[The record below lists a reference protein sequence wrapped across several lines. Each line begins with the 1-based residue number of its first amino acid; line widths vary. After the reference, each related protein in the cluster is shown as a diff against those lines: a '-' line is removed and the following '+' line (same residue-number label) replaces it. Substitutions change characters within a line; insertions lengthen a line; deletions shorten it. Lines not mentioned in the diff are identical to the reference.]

1 MLGTI
6 DFQVWVLPLN
16 LQTQHWGKGKSAVL
30 HHCSTNCFMFL
41 PHILAAALFPRRG
54 FCTSILGLSKSACS
68 HTLFIYL
75 FILQN
80 HNVKIII
87 SQKNILAFSLA
98 GSWRGGVTF
107 SVSRWLIAELTY
119 RDRQPFTLTPTV
131 NLELPIYPKHIRTVG
146 GSQREHSQ

>member
-1 MLGTI
+1 M
-6 DFQVWVLPLN
+6 PLN

-68 HTLFIYL
+68 HTLIIYL

-80 HNVKIII
+80 HNVIII
-87 SQKNILAFSLA
+87 IRQITSLLFHLQVH
-98 GSWRGGVTF
+98 GGRGGVTF

-119 RDRQPFTLTPTV
+119 RDRQPFTLTPMV